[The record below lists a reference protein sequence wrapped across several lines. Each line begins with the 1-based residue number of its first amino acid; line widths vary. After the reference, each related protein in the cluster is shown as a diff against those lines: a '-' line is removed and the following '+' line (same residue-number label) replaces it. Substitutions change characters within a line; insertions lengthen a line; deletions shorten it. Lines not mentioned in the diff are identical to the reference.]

1 MGITLKK
8 GESLS
13 GVIAKA
19 KSKNADGQELSIV
32 PDGLSLSVKDTDFL
46 LKLIMESTFKG
57 TELEQAY
64 KVTKK
69 LAEKHRRSIE
79 T

>member
-1 MGITLKK
+1 MGGITLKK

-13 GVIAKA
+13 SAIKSAKA
-19 KSKNADGQELSIV
+19 KSEGQQESV
-32 PDGLSLSVKDTDFL
+32 APDGLSLSVKDTDFL
-46 LKLIMESTFKG
+46 LKLIMESSFKG

-69 LAEKHRRSIE
+69 LAEEHRRSVE